1 MELPES
7 HIPYTDKYFLRAR
20 TILQGDGLNPD
31 VTMRI
36 FIRKGPGK
44 VYGIQEALEI
54 LKTYAPSPDRLKVFA
69 LPEGSEYAPAEPLMH
84 IEGPIRDFIEL
95 ETMYLGVLTAATT
108 EANDGRAVTIAKVVQ
123 DAARNAAMVR
133 EMTPD
138 KHLMYFGARHWHW
151 SMDAEITKAV
161 IKAGFDS
168 CSTDIGAHAAG
179 LESGVGTIPHAL
191 VLVYAHAF
199 GRDRATAE
207 ATLGFDR
214 HIETPAP
221 RIALVDTFNREID
234 DSLATAKAL
243 GDRLYGVR
251 LDTAGECL
259 GQGGLPFDGRKHVT
273 GKGVTVE
280 SARAVRMALDA
291 GGFSNV
297 SIVLSSGFGDPEKLK
312 AFCDGEK
319 QRGRLFE
326 SLGVGGLFSSRF
338 ATADIVRIEGREL
351 AKTGRGYVENPRMV
365 RML

>member
-1 MELPES
+1 MPELPES

-20 TILQGDGLNPD
+20 TILQGDGLNPE
-31 VTMRI
+31 VAMRV

-44 VYGIQEALEI
+44 VYGILEAVEI
-54 LKTYAPSPDRLKVFA
+54 LKEYVPDPDRLRVFA
-69 LPEGSEYAPAEPLMH
+69 LPEGSEYASTEPLMH
-84 IEGPIRDFIEL
+84 IEGPIQDFIEL

-108 EANDGRAVTIAKVVQ
+108 EVNDGRGVDPS
-123 DAARNAAMVR
+123 DAATSAAMVR
-133 EMTPD
+133 ELCPD

-151 SMDAEITKAV
+151 SMDAEISKAV

-168 CSTDIGAHAAG
+168 CSTDIGAQAAG
-179 LESGVGTIPHAL
+179 LEAGVGTIPHAL
-191 VLVYAHAF
+191 VLVYAHAY
-199 GRDRATAE
+199 GKERATAE

-214 HIETPAP
+214 HIEKAAP

-234 DSLATAKAL
+234 DALNTSEAL

-280 SARAVRMALDA
+280 SVRAVRKALDDK
-291 GGFSNV
+291 GFSRVN
-297 SIVLSSGFGDPEKLK
+297 IVLSSGFGDPDKLK
-312 AFCDGEK
+312 AFCDDEK
-319 QRGRLFE
+319 ARGRLFE

-338 ATADIVRIEGREL
+338 ATADIVRVEGREL
-351 AKTGRGYVENPRMV
+351 AKAGRGYVENPRMV
-365 RML
+365 RFL